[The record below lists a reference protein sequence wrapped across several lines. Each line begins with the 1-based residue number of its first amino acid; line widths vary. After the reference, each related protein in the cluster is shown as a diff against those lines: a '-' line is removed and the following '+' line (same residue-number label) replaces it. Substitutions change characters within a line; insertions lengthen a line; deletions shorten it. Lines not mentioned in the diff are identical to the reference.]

1 MHNSGR
7 DKTIKIFGKNC
18 SGDVEPGRL
27 GKGEQENGALQTVRL
42 KRRRNNDVRIY
53 DQPKR
58 KH

>member
-1 MHNSGR
+1 MGMRNSGR
-7 DKTIKIFGKNC
+7 DKTIKIC

-53 DQPKR
+53 NQPKR